1 MAKESSYQKLKRLH
15 KEKVEQLEF
24 DIRALRGKE
33 GEGNK
38 MVVEARYVLR
48 EDFQD
53 VVWYGSSTD
62 ESELKTFKGIIQ

>member
-38 MVVEARYVLR
+38 MVVEARYVLI

-53 VVWYGSSTD
+53 AVWYGSSTD